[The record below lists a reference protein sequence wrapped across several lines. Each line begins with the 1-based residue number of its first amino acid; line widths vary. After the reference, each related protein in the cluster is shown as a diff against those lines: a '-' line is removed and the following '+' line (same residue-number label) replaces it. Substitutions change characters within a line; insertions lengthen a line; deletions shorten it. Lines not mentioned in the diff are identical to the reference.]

1 MKYARGRITSIIS
14 NLKGWVQEPLPQR
27 QIMST
32 QEMVILGLLFLAVI
46 GIQVL
51 ILRSLKKP
59 GEVNSGFDSSQFNE
73 LANKALAN
81 NNEQFLTLA
90 KERFERQQS
99 DAESQLESRKKEIEN
114 LLQPLSQQISKLE
127 TENKEMEKARNQAY
141 GDIKQHV
148 QQMIAGAEKLG
159 KEANIMSTA
168 LTKSANIRGNWGEI
182 SLTNILEMSGLREG
196 IDYFEQDT
204 QTDGKR
210 PDFIVN
216 IPGGG
221 KVPIDAKATGKKFLE
236 SIEESDDATRDVLL
250 QEHASAMKE
259 RVKELK
265 SKGYRD
271 SVDGD
276 VEAVVMFVPSEALLA
291 ITFDFE
297 RDLHEFAMKNDILIA
312 SPVSLLAL
320 LRTIAFQWRQVE
332 QAENTREA
340 IEICRELYSRFAT
353 WSEHYQKVGDNLKSA
368 IKTYNQSVGS
378 FQSKINPQ
386 VRRLNEIRLNEDLNK
401 EILPPSSVDLEVRE
415 LPEPENT
422 KPEEE

>member
-1 MKYARGRITSIIS
+1 M
-14 NLKGWVQEPLPQR
+14 
-27 QIMST
+27 
-32 QEMVILGLLFLAVI
+32 
-46 GIQVL
+46 
-51 ILRSLKKP
+51 
-59 GEVNSGFDSSQFNE
+59 
-73 LANKALAN
+73 
-81 NNEQFLTLA
+81 
-90 KERFERQQS
+90 
-99 DAESQLESRKKEIEN
+99 
-114 LLQPLSQQISKLE
+114 
-127 TENKEMEKARNQAY
+127 
-141 GDIKQHV
+141 
-148 QQMIAGAEKLG
+148 
-159 KEANIMSTA
+159 
-168 LTKSANIRGNWGEI
+168 
-182 SLTNILEMSGLREG
+182 
-196 IDYFEQDT
+196 
-204 QTDGKR
+204 
-210 PDFIVN
+210 
-216 IPGGG
+216 
-221 KVPIDAKATGKKFLE
+221 
-236 SIEESDDATRDVLL
+236 
-250 QEHASAMKE
+250 QEHASAMKD
-259 RVKELK
+259 RVRELK

-378 FQSKINPQ
+378 YQSKINPQ

-401 EILPPSSVDLEVRE
+401 EILPPGTVDLEVRE
-415 LPEPENT
+415 LPEPEES

>member
-1 MKYARGRITSIIS
+1 
-14 NLKGWVQEPLPQR
+14 
-27 QIMST
+27 MST
-32 QEMVILGLLFLAVI
+32 QEMLVMSLLFIVLLA
-46 GIQVL
+46 IQII
-51 ILRSLKKP
+51 ILKSLNRSN
-59 GEVNSGFDSSQFNE
+59 ENTSEFDTNQFNDM
-73 LANKALAN
+73 ANKALAN
-81 NNEQFLTLA
+81 NNEQFLALA

-99 DAESQLESRKKEIEN
+99 DAESQLDIRKKEIEN
-114 LLQPLSQQISKLE
+114 LLQPLSQQITKLE
-127 TENKEMEKARNQAY
+127 NENKEMERARNQAY

-168 LTKSANIRGNWGEI
+168 LTKSANVRGNWGEI

-196 IDYFEQDT
+196 IDYVEQDT
-204 QTDGKR
+204 QSDGKR
-210 PDFIVN
+210 PDFIIN

-236 SIEESDDATRDVLL
+236 SIEESDDDTRSVLL
-250 QEHASAMKE
+250 QQHASAMKE
-259 RVKELK
+259 RVRELK

-332 QAENTREA
+332 QAQNTREA
-340 IEICRELYSRFAT
+340 VEICRELYSRFAT

-368 IKTYNQSVGS
+368 IQTYNKSVGS
-378 FQSKINPQ
+378 YQTKINPQ

-401 EILPPSSVDLEVRE
+401 EIAGPSSIDLEIRE
-415 LPEPENT
+415 LPEPE
-422 KPEEE
+422 KIDSEE

>member
-1 MKYARGRITSIIS
+1 
-14 NLKGWVQEPLPQR
+14 
-27 QIMST
+27 MST
-32 QEMVILGLLFLAVI
+32 QEMLVMGLLFIVLLA
-46 GIQVL
+46 IQII
-51 ILRSLKKP
+51 ILKSLNRSNDNTS
-59 GEVNSGFDSSQFNE
+59 EFDTNQFNE
-73 LANKALAN
+73 MANKALAN
-81 NNEQFLTLA
+81 NNEQFLALA

-99 DAESQLESRKKEIEN
+99 DAESQLDIRKKEIEN
-114 LLQPLSQQISKLE
+114 LLQPLSQQITKLE
-127 TENKEMEKARNQAY
+127 NENKEMERARNQAY

-168 LTKSANIRGNWGEI
+168 LTKSANVRGNWGEI

-196 IDYFEQDT
+196 IDYVEQDT
-204 QTDGKR
+204 QSDGKR
-210 PDFIVN
+210 PDFIIN

-236 SIEESDDATRDVLL
+236 SIEESDDDTRSVLL
-250 QEHASAMKE
+250 QQHASAMKE

-332 QAENTREA
+332 QAQNTREA
-340 IEICRELYSRFAT
+340 VEICRELYSRFAT

-368 IKTYNQSVGS
+368 IQTYNKSVGS
-378 FQSKINPQ
+378 YQTKINPQ

-401 EILPPSSVDLEVRE
+401 EIAGPSSIDLEIRE
-415 LPEPENT
+415 LPEPE
-422 KPEEE
+422 KMDSEE

>member
-1 MKYARGRITSIIS
+1 
-14 NLKGWVQEPLPQR
+14 
-27 QIMST
+27 MST
-32 QEMVILGLLFLAVI
+32 QELLVMGLLFIVLLA
-46 GIQVL
+46 IQII
-51 ILRSLKKP
+51 ILKSLNRSNNHTS
-59 GEVNSGFDSSQFNE
+59 EFDTNQFNE
-73 LANKALAN
+73 MANKALAN
-81 NNEQFLTLA
+81 NNEQFLALA

-99 DAESQLESRKKEIEN
+99 DAESQLDIRKKEIEN
-114 LLQPLSQQISKLE
+114 LLQPLSQQITKLE
-127 TENKEMEKARNQAY
+127 NENKEMERARNQAY

-168 LTKSANIRGNWGEI
+168 LTKSANVRGNWGEI

-196 IDYFEQDT
+196 IDYVEQDT
-204 QTDGKR
+204 QSDGKR
-210 PDFIVN
+210 PDFIIN

-236 SIEESDDATRDVLL
+236 SIEESDDDTRSVLL
-250 QEHASAMKE
+250 QQHASAMKD

-332 QAENTREA
+332 QAQNTREA
-340 IEICRELYSRFAT
+340 VEICRELYSRFAT

-368 IKTYNQSVGS
+368 IQTYNKSVGS
-378 FQSKINPQ
+378 YQTKINPQ

-401 EILPPSSVDLEVRE
+401 EITGPSSIDLEIRE
-415 LPEPENT
+415 LPEPE
-422 KPEEE
+422 KMDSEE

>member
-1 MKYARGRITSIIS
+1 MKYSS
-14 NLKGWVQEPLPQR
+14 NQD
-27 QIMST
+27 SD
-32 QEMVILGLLFLAVI
+32 
-46 GIQVL
+46 
-51 ILRSLKKP
+51 
-59 GEVNSGFDSSQFNE
+59 FDSNQFSE

-99 DAESQLESRKKEIEN
+99 DADSQLESRKKEIEN
-114 LLQPLSQQISKLE
+114 LLQPLAQQISKLE
-127 TENKEMEKARNQAY
+127 TENKEMERARNQAY

-148 QQMIAGAEKLG
+148 QQMILGAEKLG

-168 LTKSANIRGNWGEI
+168 LTKSANIRGNWGEV

-210 PDFIVN
+210 PDFVVN

-236 SIEESDDATRDVLL
+236 SIEESDEETRDSLL

-271 SVDGD
+271 SVEGD
-276 VEAVVMFVPSEALLA
+276 VEAVVMFVPSESLLA

-340 IEICRELYSRFAT
+340 IDVCRELYNRFAT

-401 EILPPSSVDLEVRE
+401 NILQPSSIDVEVRE
-415 LPEPENT
+415 LPD
-422 KPEEE
+422 PEENKGE

>member
-1 MKYARGRITSIIS
+1 
-14 NLKGWVQEPLPQR
+14 
-27 QIMST
+27 MST
-32 QEMVILGLLFLAVI
+32 QELLVMGLLFIVLLA
-46 GIQVL
+46 IQII
-51 ILRSLKKP
+51 ILKSLNRSNNHTS
-59 GEVNSGFDSSQFNE
+59 EFDTNQFNE
-73 LANKALAN
+73 IANKALAN
-81 NNEQFLTLA
+81 NNEQFLALA

-99 DAESQLESRKKEIEN
+99 DAESQLDIRKKEIEN
-114 LLQPLSQQISKLE
+114 LLQPLSQQITKLE
-127 TENKEMEKARNQAY
+127 NENKEMERARNQAY

-168 LTKSANIRGNWGEI
+168 LTKSANVRGNWGEI

-196 IDYFEQDT
+196 IDYVEQDT
-204 QTDGKR
+204 QSDGKR
-210 PDFIVN
+210 PDFIIN

-236 SIEESDDATRDVLL
+236 SIEESDDDTRSVLL
-250 QEHASAMKE
+250 QQHASAMKD
-259 RVKELK
+259 RVKDLK

-332 QAENTREA
+332 QAQNTREA
-340 IEICRELYSRFAT
+340 VEICRELYSRFAT

-368 IKTYNQSVGS
+368 IQTYNKSVGS
-378 FQSKINPQ
+378 YQTKINPQ

-401 EILPPSSVDLEVRE
+401 EIAGPSSIDLEIRE
-415 LPEPENT
+415 LPEPE
-422 KPEEE
+422 KIDSEE

>member
-1 MKYARGRITSIIS
+1 MAIPDE
-14 NLKGWVQEPLPQR
+14 V
-27 QIMST
+27 
-32 QEMVILGLLFLAVI
+32 
-46 GIQVL
+46 VL
-51 ILRSLKKP
+51 ILQLLILCLLFWILYSRDKIQV
-59 GEVNSGFDSSQFNE
+59 GD
-73 LANKALAN
+73 LANEALKQ

-90 KERFERQQS
+90 EQRLNVQKT
-99 DAESQLESRKKEIEN
+99 DADNQLDMRKKEIEN
-114 LLQPLSQQISKLE
+114 LLKPLTQQITKLE
-127 TENKEMEKARNQAY
+127 KENKEMEKSRNQAY

-148 QQMIAGAEKLG
+148 QQMIKGAEKLG

-182 SLTNILEMSGLREG
+182 SLANILEMSGLRDG

-204 QTDGKR
+204 QGDGKR
-210 PDFIVN
+210 PDFVVN

-236 SIEESDDATRDVLL
+236 SIEEDDESNRDALL
-250 QEHASAMKE
+250 QEHASAMKD

-332 QAENTREA
+332 QAETHREA
-340 IEICRELYSRFAT
+340 VEICRELYSRFAT
-353 WSEHYQKVGDNLKSA
+353 WSDHYQKVGKDLENA
-368 IKTYNQSVGS
+368 IKTYNKSVGS
-378 FQSKINPQ
+378 YQSKINPQ
-386 VRRLNEIRLNEDLNK
+386 VKRLNDLRLNEDLNK
-401 EILPPSSVDLEVRE
+401 EIIQPRTVDLEIRK
-415 LPEPENT
+415 LPNPED
-422 KPEEE
+422 E

>member
-1 MKYARGRITSIIS
+1 
-14 NLKGWVQEPLPQR
+14 
-27 QIMST
+27 MST
-32 QEMVILGLLFLAVI
+32 QEMLVMGLLFIVLLA
-46 GIQVL
+46 IQII
-51 ILRSLKKP
+51 ILKSLNRSN
-59 GEVNSGFDSSQFNE
+59 ENTSEFDTNQFNE
-73 LANKALAN
+73 MANKALAN
-81 NNEQFLTLA
+81 NNEQFLALA

-99 DAESQLESRKKEIEN
+99 DAESQLDIRKKEIEN
-114 LLQPLSQQISKLE
+114 LLQPLSQQITKLE
-127 TENKEMEKARNQAY
+127 NENKEMERARNQAY

-168 LTKSANIRGNWGEI
+168 LTKSANVRGNWGEI

-196 IDYFEQDT
+196 IDYVEQDT
-204 QTDGKR
+204 QSDGKR
-210 PDFIVN
+210 PDFIIN

-236 SIEESDDATRDVLL
+236 SIEESDDDTRSVLL
-250 QEHASAMKE
+250 QQHASAMKD
-259 RVKELK
+259 RVKDLK

-332 QAENTREA
+332 QAQNTREA
-340 IEICRELYSRFAT
+340 VEICRELYSRFAT

-368 IKTYNQSVGS
+368 IQTYNKSVGS
-378 FQSKINPQ
+378 YQTKINPQ

-401 EILPPSSVDLEVRE
+401 EIADPSSIDLEIRE
-415 LPEPENT
+415 LPEPE
-422 KPEEE
+422 KMDSEE

>member
-1 MKYARGRITSIIS
+1 
-14 NLKGWVQEPLPQR
+14 
-27 QIMST
+27 MST
-32 QEMVILGLLFLAVI
+32 QEMLVMGLLFIVLLA
-46 GIQVL
+46 IQII
-51 ILRSLKKP
+51 ILKSLNRSNDNTS
-59 GEVNSGFDSSQFNE
+59 EFDTNQFNE
-73 LANKALAN
+73 MANKALAN
-81 NNEQFLTLA
+81 NNEQFLALA

-99 DAESQLESRKKEIEN
+99 DAESQLDIRKKEIEN
-114 LLQPLSQQISKLE
+114 LLQPLSQQITKLE
-127 TENKEMEKARNQAY
+127 NENKEMERARNQAY

-168 LTKSANIRGNWGEI
+168 LTKSANVRGNWGEI

-196 IDYFEQDT
+196 IDYVEQDT
-204 QTDGKR
+204 QSDGKR
-210 PDFIVN
+210 PDFIIN

-236 SIEESDDATRDVLL
+236 SIEESDDDTRSVLL
-250 QEHASAMKE
+250 QQHASAMKE

-332 QAENTREA
+332 QAQNTREA
-340 IEICRELYSRFAT
+340 VEICRELYSRFAT

-368 IKTYNQSVGS
+368 IQTYNKSVGS
-378 FQSKINPQ
+378 YQTKINPQ
-386 VRRLNEIRLNEDLNK
+386 VRRLNDIRLNEDLNK
-401 EILPPSSVDLEVRE
+401 EIAGPSSIDLEIRE
-415 LPEPENT
+415 LPEPE
-422 KPEEE
+422 KMDSEE

>member
-1 MKYARGRITSIIS
+1 
-14 NLKGWVQEPLPQR
+14 
-27 QIMST
+27 MST
-32 QEMVILGLLFLAVI
+32 QEMLVMGLLFIVLLA
-46 GIQVL
+46 IQII
-51 ILRSLKKP
+51 ILKSLNRSN
-59 GEVNSGFDSSQFNE
+59 ENTSEFDTNQFNDM
-73 LANKALAN
+73 ANKALAN
-81 NNEQFLTLA
+81 NNEQFLALA
-90 KERFERQQS
+90 KELFERQQS
-99 DAESQLESRKKEIEN
+99 DAEIKLYIRKKEIEN
-114 LLQPLSQQISKLE
+114 LLQPLSQQITKLE
-127 TENKEMEKARNQAY
+127 NENKEMERARNQAY

-168 LTKSANIRGNWGEI
+168 LTKSSNVRVNWGEI

-196 IDYFEQDT
+196 IDYVEQDT
-204 QTDGKR
+204 QSDGKR
-210 PDFIVN
+210 PDFIIN

-236 SIEESDDATRDVLL
+236 SIEESDDDTRSVLL
-250 QEHASAMKE
+250 QQHASAMKE

-332 QAENTREA
+332 QAQNTREA
-340 IEICRELYSRFAT
+340 VEICRELYSRFAT

-368 IKTYNQSVGS
+368 IQTYNKSVGS
-378 FQSKINPQ
+378 YQTKINPQ

-401 EILPPSSVDLEVRE
+401 EIAGPSSIDLEIRE
-415 LPEPENT
+415 LPEPE
-422 KPEEE
+422 KMDSEE

>member
-1 MKYARGRITSIIS
+1 
-14 NLKGWVQEPLPQR
+14 
-27 QIMST
+27 MST
-32 QEMVILGLLFLAVI
+32 QEMLIFGALFLVLV
-46 GIQVL
+46 GIQIL
-51 ILRSLKKP
+51 ILRSMKYSNDQSS
-59 GEVNSGFDSSQFNE
+59 EFDSNQFNE

-99 DAESQLESRKKEIEN
+99 DADSQLESRKKEIEN
-114 LLQPLSQQISKLE
+114 LLQPLAQQISKLE

-148 QQMIAGAEKLG
+148 QQMILGAEKLG

-168 LTKSANIRGNWGEI
+168 LTKSSNVRGNWGEV

-196 IDYFEQDT
+196 IDYFEQDV
-204 QTDGKR
+204 QADGKR
-210 PDFIVN
+210 PDFVVN

-236 SIEESDDATRDVLL
+236 SIEESDEETRDSLL
-250 QEHASAMKE
+250 QEHASAMKD
-259 RVKELK
+259 RVKKLY
-265 SKGYRD
+265 SKAYRD
-271 SVDGD
+271 SVEGD
-276 VEAVVMFVPSEALLA
+276 VEAVVMFVPSESLLA
-291 ITFDFE
+291 VTFDFE

-340 IEICRELYSRFAT
+340 IDVCRELYNRFAT

-401 EILPPSSVDLEVRE
+401 NILQPSSIDMEVRE
-415 LPEPENT
+415 LPD
-422 KPEEE
+422 PEENIGE

>member
-1 MKYARGRITSIIS
+1 
-14 NLKGWVQEPLPQR
+14 
-27 QIMST
+27 MST
-32 QEMVILGLLFLAVI
+32 QEMLVMGLLFVVLLA
-46 GIQVL
+46 IQII
-51 ILRSLKKP
+51 ILKSLNRSN
-59 GEVNSGFDSSQFNE
+59 VNTSEFDTNQFNE
-73 LANKALAN
+73 MANKALAN
-81 NNEQFLTLA
+81 NNEQFLALA

-99 DAESQLESRKKEIEN
+99 DAESQLDIRKKEIEN
-114 LLQPLSQQISKLE
+114 LLQPLSQQITKLE
-127 TENKEMEKARNQAY
+127 NENKEMERARNQAY

-168 LTKSANIRGNWGEI
+168 LTKSANVRGNWGEI

-196 IDYFEQDT
+196 IDYVEQDT
-204 QTDGKR
+204 QSDGKR
-210 PDFIVN
+210 PDFIIN

-236 SIEESDDATRDVLL
+236 SIEESDDETRSVLL
-250 QEHASAMKE
+250 QQHASAMKE

-332 QAENTREA
+332 QAQNTREA
-340 IEICRELYSRFAT
+340 VEICRELYSRFAT

-368 IKTYNQSVGS
+368 IQTYNKSVGS
-378 FQSKINPQ
+378 YQTKINPQ

-401 EILPPSSVDLEVRE
+401 EIAGPSSIDLEIRE
-415 LPEPENT
+415 LPEPE
-422 KPEEE
+422 KMDSEE